1 MFPSLQNYLTY
12 VTAEFDQISE
22 ERKLTL
28 QKLTEYVRSKVT
40 ANQPA
45 RLVFICTHNSRRSHL
60 SQIWAQL
67 AAHYYGIPGVGTYS
81 SGTEAT
87 AFNPRA
93 VKAMR
98 KAGFQIEGAGS
109 ETNPVYALKWSEEAA
124 PIKAYSKV
132 YDAEGNPTRDFAA
145 VMTCSEADRNCPF
158 IPGAE
163 MRLPLPYHD
172 PKDFD
177 STPQEEAQYDERT
190 RQIAKEIFYAFS
202 LVNTA

>member
-1 MFPSLQNYLTY
+1 MFPSLQSYLTAI
-12 VTAEFDQISE
+12 TAEFDQISE

-28 QKLTEYVRSKVT
+28 QKLTEYVRSKVA

-67 AAHYYGIPGVGTYS
+67 AAHHYGIPGVKTYS
-81 SGTEAT
+81 GGTEAT

-98 KAGFQIEGAGS
+98 KAGFQVNQTGS
-109 ETNPVYALKWSEEAA
+109 ETSPVYFLKWSEEAA

-132 YDAEGNPTRDFAA
+132 YNAEGNPTRDFAA
-145 VMTCSEADRNCPF
+145 VMTCTEADRNCPF

-177 STPQEEAQYDERT
+177 GTPQEEAKYDEWV
-190 RQIAKEIFYAFS
+190 RQIAQEIFYAFS
-202 LVNTA
+202 LVS